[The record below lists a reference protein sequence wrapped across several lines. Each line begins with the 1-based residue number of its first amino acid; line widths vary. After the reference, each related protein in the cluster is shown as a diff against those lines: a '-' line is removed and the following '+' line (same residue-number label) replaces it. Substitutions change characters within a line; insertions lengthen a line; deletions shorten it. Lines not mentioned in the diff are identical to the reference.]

1 MTLNEAE
8 RETLNA
14 AMAILE
20 RCTAQGATFHVYVD
34 HMRGHPVS
42 HSISYFDS
50 TYRAGKV
57 AGHHSLILGETLADK
72 VQNALDIE
80 AYVQSQREVV

>member
-1 MTLNEAE
+1 MPNTQLNEAE

-20 RCTAQGATFHVYVD
+20 RCTVQGAAFTLD
-34 HMRGHPVS
+34 LADGDCATA
-42 HSISYFDS
+42 YFDS
-50 TYRAGKV
+50 ADGE
-57 AGHHSLILGETLADK
+57 HHLTGTTLADK

-80 AYVQSQREVV
+80 AYVQSEGVS